1 MDKVPGAGKNDSSE
15 NSRSTYC
22 EDGWQELTFASR
34 TRCFRNFGEIKGEEI
49 ISTCSAHNATI
60 LTPKNET
67 ELDELYELYK
77 NVSGIVTIL
86 SLNFISNI
94 LCSSVKARRIPKMF
108 ILELYDVKKIRIGLI
123 SQLVKSKNMN
133 IGLRVSQAAGM
144 TYLPLGLEISGLEK
158 RLIFLGTTP

>member
-15 NSRSTYC
+15 NSQSTSC

-34 TRCFRNFGEIKGEEI
+34 KRCFRNFGEIKGEEI
-49 ISTCSAHNATI
+49 ISTCLAHNATI
-60 LTPKNET
+60 LTPKNKT

-77 NVSGIVTIL
+77 NVSGFVTIL
-86 SLNFISNI
+86 SLIFF
-94 LCSSVKARRIPKMF
+94 LEYMRSSVKARRIPKMF

-133 IGLRVSQAAGM
+133 IFLQVSQAVGM
-144 TYLPLGLEISGLEK
+144 TYLLLGLEISGLEK
-158 RLIFLGTTP
+158 RHIFIRTTL